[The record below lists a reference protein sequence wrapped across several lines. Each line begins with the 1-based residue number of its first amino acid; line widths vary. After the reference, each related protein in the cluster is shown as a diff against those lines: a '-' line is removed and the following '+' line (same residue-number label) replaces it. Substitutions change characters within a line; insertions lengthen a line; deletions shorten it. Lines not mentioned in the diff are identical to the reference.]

1 MSIFR
6 KKTVKKVPEDCE
18 GLEIK
23 VQTSTC
29 TGEKTIGFFDRKSGE
44 LKYKELVRSK
54 EDIEAF
60 YESYGLALPE
70 DKNGENTH
78 NR

>member
-6 KKTVKKVPEDCE
+6 KKNVKKVPDGCE

-54 EDIEAF
+54 EDIAAF
-60 YESYGLALPE
+60 YESYGLVPPE
-70 DKNGENTH
+70 DKTGENPH

>member
-1 MSIFR
+1 MGIFR
-6 KKTVKKVPEDCE
+6 KKVTKRIPDGCED
-18 GLEIK
+18 LEIK

-44 LKYKELVRSK
+44 LRYRELVRTK
-54 EDIEAF
+54 EDIDAF
-60 YESYGLALPE
+60 YESYGLISPA
-70 DKNGENTH
+70 DKSGENTH

>member
-1 MSIFR
+1 MSIFS
-6 KKTVKKVPEDCE
+6 KKTVKKVPDGCE

-44 LKYKELVRSK
+44 LKYKELVRTK
-54 EDIEAF
+54 GDIDAF
-60 YESYGLALPE
+60 FESYGLVPPV
-70 DKNGENTH
+70 DKQGENPH

>member
-6 KKTVKKVPEDCE
+6 KKVTKKVPEECE

-29 TGEKTIGFFDRKSGE
+29 TGEKTIGFFERKSGE
-44 LKYKELVRSK
+44 LKYRELVRTK
-54 EDIEAF
+54 EDIDAF
-60 YESYGLALPE
+60 YESYGLVPPT
-70 DKNGENTH
+70 DKSGENTH